1 MQKHPHL
8 TFVVRNPDGSILLA
22 TQPAVTDIKLIKCL
36 NCEKVNTV
44 KDMTKIKC
52 S

>member
-8 TFVVRNPDGSILLA
+8 TFVVHNPNGNIQIA
-22 TQPAVTDIKLIKCL
+22 TQPLVKDIKLIKCQKCDKTNL
-36 NCEKVNTV
+36 V

-52 S
+52 T